1 MTNKNEDVV
10 YFSINNW
17 FQGRDYPVGNI
28 FEIWVGLNSPLSDDA
43 WCKENKICVE
53 CGSIDMSQ
61 NWCVSAPRSFV
72 EKYCPELLTDEEYS
86 YDIIRYYRS
95 EEIKETINMNA
106 IITVV
111 GKDRV
116 GIIAAICVKLAEFN
130 VNVLD
135 ISQTILQNNFTMVMA
150 VDVSQISVSFA
161 QVADALKE
169 LGKEM
174 ELSINIQRE
183 EIFDAMHTI

>member
-1 MTNKNEDVV
+1 
-10 YFSINNW
+10 
-17 FQGRDYPVGNI
+17 
-28 FEIWVGLNSPLSDDA
+28 
-43 WCKENKICVE
+43 
-53 CGSIDMSQ
+53 
-61 NWCVSAPRSFV
+61 
-72 EKYCPELLTDEEYS
+72 
-86 YDIIRYYRS
+86 
-95 EEIKETINMNA
+95 MNA